1 MEIRSLSD
9 ADTDG
14 LRDLF
19 YRLSPRTVY
28 LRFFHPVRKPDEGF
42 LHHLADVDHHGREA
56 LAAVDAV
63 GRIVAVARYDRAAED
78 PSRAEIAV
86 VVEDAWQ
93 GHGLGKQL
101 LGLLA
106 VRAAEEG
113 VTTLTASV
121 LGENRRMLA
130 LTQSV
135 APERRLTLDH
145 GEWAVEIPVRTP
157 PAGPEPRVVAPDGSG
172 PVGVAAA

>member
-1 MEIRSLSD
+1 MEIRPLSE

-14 LRDLF
+14 LRELF

-28 LRFFHPVRKPDEGF
+28 LRFFHPVRTPDETF

-56 LAAVDAV
+56 LAAVDDQ
-63 GRIVAVARYDRAAED
+63 GRIVAVARFDRQADD

-93 GHGLGKQL
+93 GQGLGKEL
-101 LGLLA
+101 LGLLGT
-106 VRAAEEG
+106 RAAEEG
-113 VTTLTASV
+113 VSTLTASV

-135 APERRLTLDH
+135 APHRRITLDH
-145 GEWAVEIPVRTP
+145 GEWTVEIPVRD
-157 PAGPEPRVVAPDGSG
+157 A